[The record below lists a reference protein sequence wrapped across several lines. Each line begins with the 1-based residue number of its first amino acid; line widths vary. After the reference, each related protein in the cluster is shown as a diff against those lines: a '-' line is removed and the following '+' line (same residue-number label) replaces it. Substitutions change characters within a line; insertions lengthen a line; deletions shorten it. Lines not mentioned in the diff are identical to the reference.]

1 MGRHGPS
8 APYCEAGGAP
18 KCRLPSCSRLAQTGF
33 HSGRSGRMAKRN
45 NGCPTRRGAITA
57 AAAAGFLA
65 PTAARSQGGGGSWPN
80 RPIRVVVAWPPGGGA
95 DIPARLAAGP
105 MGQTLGQTV
114 VVENRAGASGSVAEG
129 VVSQAPPDGYTVLA
143 DTAGISVNHLLI
155 PGL

>member
-1 MGRHGPS
+1 MADRN
-8 APYCEAGGAP
+8 
-18 KCRLPSCSRLAQTGF
+18 SR
-33 HSGRSGRMAKRN
+33 
-45 NGCPTRRGAITA
+45 CPTTRRAVMA
-57 AAAAGFLA
+57 AATAGLLPPA
-65 PTAARSQGGGGSWPN
+65 VARGQGGSGAWPN
-80 RPIRVVVAWPPGGGA
+80 RPVRVVVAWPPGGGA